1 MWGVIQSFLSNMMD
15 SLLVIAEKSAGE
27 EFQIA
32 VWTILSQVSRG
43 NDSAEIL
50 LGLWVMFSLV
60 NGHTFLQFKTF
71 VAKVTRDLPRDLYVV
86 IFPLVE
92 INQIFCEE
100 AWNVG
105 TFLTLVDQIFH
116 AEKWSL

>member
-1 MWGVIQSFLSNMMD
+1 MMD
-15 SLLVIAEKSAGE
+15 SLPVIVEESASE

-32 VWTILSQVSRG
+32 VWTILSQVSCG
-43 NDSAEIL
+43 NNTAKIL

-60 NGHTFLQFKTF
+60 NSHTFLLFKNF
-71 VAKVTRDLPRDLYVV
+71 VAKVTHDLPRNFYIV

>member
-1 MWGVIQSFLSNMMD
+1 MDILPVIVQETSSQ
-15 SLLVIAEKSAGE
+15 
-27 EFQIA
+27 EFQIT
-32 VWTILSQVSRG
+32 VRTVLSQIGRG
-43 NDSAEIL
+43 NNTTKIL
-50 LGLWVMFSLV
+50 LGLGVLVSLV
-60 NGHTFLQFKTF
+60 SGQTFLLFETF
-71 VAKVTRDLPRDLYVV
+71 VAKLTHDLPRDLYIV

-105 TFLTLVDQIFH
+105 TFLTLVDQIFD